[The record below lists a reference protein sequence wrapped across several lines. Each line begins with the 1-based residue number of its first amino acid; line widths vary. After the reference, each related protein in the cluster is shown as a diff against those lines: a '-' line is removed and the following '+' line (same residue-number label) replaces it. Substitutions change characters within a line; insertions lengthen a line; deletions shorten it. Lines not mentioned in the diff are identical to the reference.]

1 MYYSQL
7 EKNATRIGCREER
20 DELDHTVGH
29 AVPFAD
35 TVVATREE
43 DADATH
49 TELREQVARLH
60 YVSPRAP
67 ILVDAVRRTDRL
79 RDPRLVE
86 DEVKPGEVQVFCAQR
101 PSAGAVEDVR
111 RRIRHGLSV
120 LGVDVRLGVGVA
132 RIVPPPLTGTTVKV
146 VPAVSE
152 R

>member
-111 RRIRHGLSV
+111 RRMC
-120 LGVDVRLGVGVA
+120 GVGCA
-132 RIVPPPLTGTTVKV
+132 ASDTPWPQCTGCRCSPRCGGCPDRT
-146 VPAVSE
+146 PHH
-152 R
+152 

>member
-86 DEVKPGEVQVFCAQR
+86 D
-101 PSAGAVEDVR
+101 VR
-111 RRIRHGLSV
+111 RRMC
-120 LGVDVRLGVGVA
+120 GVGCA
-132 RIVPPPLTGTTVKV
+132 ASDTPWPQCTGCRCSPRCGGCPDRT
-146 VPAVSE
+146 PHH
-152 R
+152 